1 MSEDADLAT
10 PTGFASI
17 TSHCLLHAVHVLA
30 PKGLHSVLPPSGSH
44 KIVSFCLELQDLV
57 KLKSKR
63 KTLSAQLVEDT
74 LIPALD
80 IHRFYSGAI
89 SVQDF
94 AKLLE
99 DKLVQAV
106 SQTELNEDALRKVC
120 WAYYQMEKRSEIS
133 YPKWLSITCT
143 FRLFLIFNCV
153 LEALPTIQLDA
164 TTLNDVL
171 RRVLELTGYTWND
184 TYCYRKAR
192 KLDFPEYVEAI
203 TDCFERLKL
212 ETSLACEVIAD
223 MTDEIVSGVLKKGYL
238 IKQSRRVKYYKRR
251 WFVLQRTTLRYYQT
265 RENLVLK
272 VRGKGGSGG
281 GRVERREGEKDGG
294 LMVFRLYPTLQ
305 HVTICTCYCLGVF
318 WKA

>member
-30 PKGLHSVLPPSGSH
+30 PNGLHSVLPASGSH
-44 KIVSFCLELQDLV
+44 KIESFCSELQDLV
-57 KLKSKR
+57 KLKTKR

-74 LIPALD
+74 LVPALD

-106 SQTELNEDALRKVC
+106 SQTELSEDALRKLC
-120 WAYYQMEKRSEIS
+120 WGYYQVEKRSEIT
-133 YPKWLSITCT
+133 YPKWLSKTCT
-143 FRLFLIFNCV
+143 FRLFLMFNCV
-153 LEALPTIQLDA
+153 LEPLPTIQLGA
-164 TTLNDVL
+164 NTLNEVL
-171 RRVLELTGYTWND
+171 RRLLELTGYTWND

-192 KLDFPEYVEAI
+192 ALEFPEYVEAI

-212 ETSLACEVIAD
+212 ETSLTCEVIAD

-238 IKQSRRVKYYKRR
+238 VKQGHRVKNYKRR

-272 VRGKGGSGG
+272 VRGKEEGREGMGEG
-281 GRVERREGEKDGG
+281 GRGEGEGGKEVGREGRREKGRAGG
-294 LMVFRLYPTLQ
+294 
-305 HVTICTCYCLGVF
+305 
-318 WKA
+318 